1 MKRKFLYNKFLRAI
15 SEIIFVILLMIV
27 MATITISR
35 NLYTLDIL
43 GNSKD
48 FYNSKAIAEKSNYYS
63 KLLSEYIYNHTWDY
77 YDNSDTIGNSK
88 NDYKNAEYDSDDEY
102 EDDVSN
108 QKDSEVCYT
117 CSSGYENYYI
127 SYSYYDGIKNF
138 ATYISEVKE
147 KIQTDV
153 EHISKNYAYKIRYKD
168 ELLATNI
175 NDDDEYQYVNS
186 AVHYVYGIEGEDN
199 IYNKNY
205 ITVDNYVSKN
215 IVEGDDFYDCKRW
228 YNFYNNNFRL
238 ILIISGIAVVFAI
251 ILGIYIILT
260 TGYNQNGKLER
271 SWLDNIPIELY
282 ALITY
287 LYIEILAN
295 CIYDIGD
302 TNIIIIMLVVGVGF
316 LLWILLMD
324 VKTILSRLKNK
335 VFLQNS
341 IIGRIMIVG
350 WNAIKNIIVDMDKK
364 WKAAMTIGGIF
375 ACETFVVM
383 IIAALDYEKI
393 CGIII
398 WLIIKVVQFILLMY
412 IYSIIYR
419 IRNGASAIHEGKTE
433 VKIDTEKMYGIF
445 KEIAG
450 CINDISVGLD
460 KAVAEKMKSEQLKT
474 ELITNVSHDIKT
486 PLTSIINYIDLMKK
500 EKIENE
506 KVQEYLKV
514 VDKQSL
520 RLNKLTEDVIEASKA
535 ATGNINVELSSLN
548 LSEMLAQSLGEYEN
562 KFKEKELDI
571 VYSEQTLP
579 VSVMADGRLLWRVIE
594 NLFSNVYKYAME
606 GTRLYIDIDNDEE
619 YVKIIMKN
627 VSKYQLNISSD
638 ELMQRFVRG
647 DSSRSTSGNGL
658 GLSIAESLTKLQ
670 GGTLDIQIIGD
681 SFIAVLNL
689 RKPRSIVPEQ
699 NQ

>member
-1 MKRKFLYNKFLRAI
+1 
-15 SEIIFVILLMIV
+15 
-27 MATITISR
+27 
-35 NLYTLDIL
+35 
-43 GNSKD
+43 
-48 FYNSKAIAEKSNYYS
+48 
-63 KLLSEYIYNHTWDY
+63 
-77 YDNSDTIGNSK
+77 
-88 NDYKNAEYDSDDEY
+88 
-102 EDDVSN
+102 
-108 QKDSEVCYT
+108 
-117 CSSGYENYYI
+117 
-127 SYSYYDGIKNF
+127 
-138 ATYISEVKE
+138 
-147 KIQTDV
+147 
-153 EHISKNYAYKIRYKD
+153 
-168 ELLATNI
+168 
-175 NDDDEYQYVNS
+175 
-186 AVHYVYGIEGEDN
+186 
-199 IYNKNY
+199 
-205 ITVDNYVSKN
+205 
-215 IVEGDDFYDCKRW
+215 
-228 YNFYNNNFRL
+228 
-238 ILIISGIAVVFAI
+238 
-251 ILGIYIILT
+251 
-260 TGYNQNGKLER
+260 
-271 SWLDNIPIELY
+271 
-282 ALITY
+282 
-287 LYIEILAN
+287 
-295 CIYDIGD
+295 
-302 TNIIIIMLVVGVGF
+302 MLVVGVGF